1 MPAILRWTGSNQR
14 QPATSIEESAV
25 QKGLCIA
32 AFAIAL
38 IVFAIFLADLILG
51 AMKQQAIAPFHG
63 ANLTI
68 DIVFVVCSLILG
80 LLSWFTLK
88 EQV

>member
-1 MPAILRWTGSNQR
+1 M
-14 QPATSIEESAV
+14 

-51 AMKQQAIAPFHG
+51 LMQQQAIAPFHF
-63 ANLTI
+63 ASMTI
-68 DIVFVVCSLILG
+68 DIVFVACSLILG